1 MFFVKH
7 IAKYKYIN
15 CFTIGIKAMSSMTI
29 TNRNLKNAGYPVQ
42 DRFAFNFGK
51 TEEYEGFAPMKL
63 DEMPDI

>member
-51 TEEYEGFAPMKL
+51 TEEYDGLLSKEI
-63 DEMPDI
+63 DERPDI